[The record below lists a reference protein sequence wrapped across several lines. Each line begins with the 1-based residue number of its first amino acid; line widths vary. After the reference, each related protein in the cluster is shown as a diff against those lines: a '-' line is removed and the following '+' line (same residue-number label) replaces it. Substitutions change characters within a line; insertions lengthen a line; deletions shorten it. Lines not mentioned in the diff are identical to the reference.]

1 MSTLYGLVGT
11 QSAVKS
17 DHGKLTFDGSP
28 IDSWDYDTAGK
39 ALKAMQQNNTGTS
52 NWSADLAKVQKQYN
66 VLATSARYEELLGA
80 LTESMDA
87 AAKAAATSEP
97 AQEALKTAQEQ
108 APAAAS
114 ETGRKQQ
121 LRSGLLSL
129 YNRYGKSGG
138 SSILSQKATVL
149 GG

>member
-1 MSTLYGLVGT
+1 MSTFYGLLNT
-11 QSAVKS
+11 TSAVKS
-17 DHGKLTFDGSP
+17 DHGNLSFDDTS
-28 IDSWDYDTAGK
+28 IDAWDFDTAGK
-39 ALKAMQQNNTGTS
+39 ALQAMKQNDTGTS
-52 NWSADLAKVQKQYN
+52 NWKTDLSKVQQQYN
-66 VLATSARYEELLGA
+66 VLAASARYEELLGA
-80 LTESMDA
+80 LAESMD
-87 AAKAAATSEP
+87 KAAQAAGKQEP
-97 AQEALKTAQEQ
+97 AQEALKTAQQQ

-138 SSILSQKATVL
+138 TSLLSNKATVL